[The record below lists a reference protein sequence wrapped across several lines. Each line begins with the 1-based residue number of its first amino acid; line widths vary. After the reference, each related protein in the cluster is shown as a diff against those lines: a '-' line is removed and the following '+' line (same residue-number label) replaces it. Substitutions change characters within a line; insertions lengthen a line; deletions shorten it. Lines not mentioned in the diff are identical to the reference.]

1 MNYKVA
7 VKNVNGKEK
16 EKWMTNYL
24 KRQQSSVQI
33 MLDETMDAIDLV
45 DFKSLPEWEKYYL
58 IEERKLLNRLN
69 NLVKARVS
77 AWEMS
82 EKDE

>member
-7 VKNVNGKEK
+7 VKSVNEKEK
-16 EKWMTNYL
+16 SKWMTNYL

-33 MLDETMDAIDLV
+33 MLDETMDAIDLI

-58 IEERKLLNRLN
+58 VEERKLLIRLN

>member
-16 EKWMTNYL
+16 GKWMTNYL

-58 IEERKLLNRLN
+58 VEERKLLNRLN

-77 AWEMS
+77 SWEMS

>member
-58 IEERKLLNRLN
+58 VEERKLLNRLN

-77 AWEMS
+77 SWEMS

>member
-77 AWEMS
+77 SWEMS

>member
-58 IEERKLLNRLN
+58 VEERKLLNRLN

>member
-33 MLDETMDAIDLV
+33 MLDETMDAIDMI

-58 IEERKLLNRLN
+58 VEERKLLIRLN

-77 AWEMS
+77 SWEMS